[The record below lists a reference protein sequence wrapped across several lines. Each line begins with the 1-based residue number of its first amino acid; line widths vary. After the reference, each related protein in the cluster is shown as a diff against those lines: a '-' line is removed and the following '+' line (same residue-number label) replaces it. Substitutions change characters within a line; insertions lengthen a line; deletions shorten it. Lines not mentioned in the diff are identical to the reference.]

1 MGVPLVIIHVRLGF
15 SLINH
20 PAIGVSP
27 FMETPFELV
36 ESAQK
41 LSYVFFSIWSAAH
54 VGIMIQGPKSKLS
67 SQQGDAP

>member
-41 LSYVFFSIWSAAH
+41 LSYVFSPS
-54 VGIMIQGPKSKLS
+54 GQLPMLES
-67 SQQGDAP
+67 

>member
-15 SLINH
+15 SLITIQLLGYPH
-20 PAIGVSP
+20 LWKP
-27 FMETPFELV
+27 PFELV